1 MSKAAIAT
9 VKKKA
14 QGAVDKAESVI
25 SRFSRFMGTTSTSIT
40 SDIPG
45 KSTLKKARKFARNF
59 SSGKKSGGLSK
70 ALLGSAL
77 LLPVVLGGSLSKA
90 KAVSTT
96 DILNQ
101 QYGGDERAMR
111 EDLKAERAKVDE
123 GLKNVNESADDSK
136 KVTSKQESEIGSKKK
151 EEPQQLKPQE
161 GEEGEVSEG
170 EEKPDPRKFIAR
182 KKRGLD
188 VDAFGEAIDKF
199 IFLSKQGKLFGGGPS
214 IVERIWNFITDTTEF
229 VVEKTKQVAS
239 FINNSDAAN
248 VVRDVI
254 GSEKDDGYLGPKWMG
269 IKNPFANKK
278 DEEITEQLTDGA
290 VDEEGKTVP
299 VHLTKATPT
308 ETMMGDKVEPKS
320 EMTYDLPP
328 EVAGDEK
335 FMSGIADLSEKYNI
349 PQNDILAM
357 MDFETGGT
365 FDPAQK
371 NIGPD
376 GTPETGSGATGLI
389 QFMPKT
395 AEGLGTSTEELSKMS
410 RSEQLEYVDKHFE
423 TNLKGRLG
431 DEGGDISDL
440 YMSVLF
446 PAAVGKPDDFV
457 LFGKGAI
464 EGYAEGSKAY
474 KQNQPLDL
482 NNDGS
487 ITKAEAAAKV
497 IQRRDKNTKSDVSSV
512 ETSSVDKM
520 TIPSQYMNYDSPMG
534 GGESESIVMI
544 PPNVEQPQMP
554 AVQAFKPNG
563 SGDMDIMFLPA
574 DTNGMISQ
582 LTIQSLGAS

>member
-14 QGAVDKAESVI
+14 QGAVDKAEGVI

-40 SDIPG
+40 GDIPS
-45 KSTLKKARKFARNF
+45 KSTLKKARRFAKKFN
-59 SSGKKSGGLSK
+59 SGKSGGFSK

-90 KAVSTT
+90 KAASPT
-96 DILNQ
+96 DVLNQ

-111 EDLKAERAKVDE
+111 EDLKAERQKVDE
-123 GLKNVNESADDSK
+123 GLKNVNENADDTK
-136 KVTSKQESEIGSKKK
+136 KVTSKQESELGSKKK
-151 EEPQQLKPQE
+151 EDPQQLKPKE
-161 GEEGEVSEG
+161 GEEGEVSEC
-170 EEKPDPRKFIAR
+170 EEKPDPKKFIGR
-182 KKRGLD
+182 KKKGLD
-188 VDAFGEAIDKF
+188 VDKFEAAIDKF
-199 IFLSKQGKLFGGGPS
+199 IFLSKQGKLFGGGPNL
-214 IVERIWNFITDTTEF
+214 IEKVWNFITDTTEF

-371 NIGPD
+371 NLGPD

-389 QFMPKT
+389 QFTPKT
-395 AEGLGTSTEELSKMS
+395 AEGLGTSTDDLSKMS

-446 PAAVGKPDDFV
+446 PVAVGKPDDFV

-464 EGYAEGSKAY
+464 NEKFEGRYEANKG
-474 KQNQPLDL
+474 LDA
-482 NNDGS
+482 NNEGS
-487 ITKAEAAAKV
+487 ITKVEAAAKV
-497 IQRRDKNTKSDVSSV
+497 IQLRDQNVKSDVSSV

-520 TIPSQYMNYDSPMG
+520 TIPSQYMDYDSPMG
-534 GGESESIVMI
+534 GEESQSIVMI
-544 PPNVEQPQMP
+544 PPNIEKPQMP
-554 AVQAFKPNG
+554 LQQAFQPNG
-563 SGDMDIMFLPA
+563 SGIQDIIFLPP
-574 DTNGMISQ
+574 DTNAMISQ

>member
-40 SDIPG
+40 GDIPG
-45 KSTLKKARKFARNF
+45 KSTLKKARKFAKNF
-59 SSGKKSGGLSK
+59 NSGKSGGFSK

-77 LLPVVLGGSLSKA
+77 LLPVVLGGALSKA
-90 KAVSTT
+90 KAASPT
-96 DILNQ
+96 DVLNQ

-111 EDLKAERAKVDE
+111 EDLKAERQKVDE
-123 GLKNVNESADDSK
+123 GLKNVNENADDTK
-136 KVTSKQESEIGSKKK
+136 KVTSKQESELGSKKK
-151 EEPQQLKPQE
+151 EDPQQLKPKE

-170 EEKPDPRKFIAR
+170 EEKPDPKKFIGR
-182 KKRGLD
+182 KKKGLD
-188 VDAFGEAIDKF
+188 VDKFEAAIDKF
-199 IFLSKQGKLFGGGPS
+199 IFLSKQGKLFGGGPNL
-214 IVERIWNFITDTTEF
+214 IEKVWNFITDTTEF

-371 NIGPD
+371 NLGPD

-389 QFMPKT
+389 QFTPKT
-395 AEGLGTSTEELSKMS
+395 AEGLGTSTDDLSKMS

-446 PAAVGKPDDFV
+446 PVAVGKPDDFV

-464 EGYAEGSKAY
+464 NEKFEGRYEANKG
-474 KQNQPLDL
+474 LDA

-487 ITKAEAAAKV
+487 ITKVEAAAKV
-497 IQRRDKNTKSDVSSV
+497 IKQRDKNVKSGASSV
-512 ETSSVDKM
+512 ETSA
-520 TIPSQYMNYDSPMG
+520 IPEKDVIPQQYMGYDSPMGG

-544 PPNVEQPQMP
+544 PPNVEKPQMQTT
-554 AVQAFKPNG
+554 QAFKPNG
-563 SGDMDIMFLPA
+563 SGDMDIIFLPA

>member
-45 KSTLKKARKFARNF
+45 KSTLKKARKFAKNF

-90 KAVSTT
+90 KAASTT
-96 DILNQ
+96 DVLNQ

-111 EDLKAERAKVDE
+111 EDLKAEKEKVDE

-151 EEPQQLKPQE
+151 EEPQQLKPKE
-161 GEEGEVSEG
+161 GEEGEEG

-182 KKRGLD
+182 KKEGLD
-188 VDAFGEAIDKF
+188 VDKFEAAIDKF

-214 IVERIWNFITDTTEF
+214 LIEKVWNFITDTTEF

-446 PAAVGKPDDFV
+446 PVAVGKPDDFV

-464 EGYAEGSKAY
+464 NEKFEGRYEANRG
-474 KQNQPLDL
+474 LDA

-487 ITKAEAAAKV
+487 ITKVEAAAKV
-497 IQRRDKNTKSDVSSV
+497 IKLRDKNVKSDVSSV
-512 ETSSVDKM
+512 ETSSVDGM
-520 TIPSQYMNYDSPMG
+520 TIPSQYMDYDSPMG

-544 PPNVEQPQMP
+544 PPNVEKPQMP
-554 AVQAFKPNG
+554 LQQAFQPSG
-563 SGDMDIMFLPA
+563 SGIQDIIFLPP
-574 DTNGMISQ
+574 DTNAMISQ

>member
-45 KSTLKKARKFARNF
+45 KSTLKKARKFAKNF

-90 KAVSTT
+90 KAASTT
-96 DILNQ
+96 DVLNQ

-111 EDLKAERAKVDE
+111 KDLKAEKEKVDE

-151 EEPQQLKPQE
+151 EEPQQLKPKE
-161 GEEGEVSEG
+161 GEEGEEG

-182 KKRGLD
+182 KKEGLD
-188 VDAFGEAIDKF
+188 VDKFEAAIDKF

-214 IVERIWNFITDTTEF
+214 LIEKVWNFITDTTEF

-371 NIGPD
+371 NLGPD

-389 QFMPKT
+389 QFTPKT
-395 AEGLGTSTEELSKMS
+395 AEGLGTSTDDLSKMS

-446 PAAVGKPDDFV
+446 PVAVGKPDDFV

-464 EGYAEGSKAY
+464 NEKFEGRYEANRG
-474 KQNQPLDL
+474 LDA

-487 ITKAEAAAKV
+487 ITKVEAAAKV
-497 IQRRDKNTKSDVSSV
+497 IKLRDKNVKSDVSSV
-512 ETSSVDKM
+512 ETSSVDGM
-520 TIPSQYMNYDSPMG
+520 TIPSQYMDYDSPMG

-544 PPNVEQPQMP
+544 PPNVEKPQMP
-554 AVQAFKPNG
+554 LQQAFQPSG
-563 SGDMDIMFLPA
+563 SGIQDIIFLPP
-574 DTNGMISQ
+574 DTNAMISQ

>member
-40 SDIPG
+40 GDIPG
-45 KSTLKKARKFARNF
+45 KSTLKKARKFAKNF
-59 SSGKKSGGLSK
+59 NSGKSGGFSK

-90 KAVSTT
+90 KAASTT
-96 DILNQ
+96 DVLNQ

-111 EDLKAERAKVDE
+111 KDLKAEKEKVDE

-151 EEPQQLKPQE
+151 EESQQPKLKE

-170 EEKPDPRKFIAR
+170 EEKPDPKKFIGR
-182 KKRGLD
+182 KKKGLD
-188 VDAFGEAIDKF
+188 VDKFEAAIDKF
-199 IFLSKQGKLFGGGPS
+199 IFLSKQGKLFGGGPNL
-214 IVERIWNFITDTTEF
+214 IEKVWNFITDTTEF

-371 NIGPD
+371 NLGPD

-389 QFMPKT
+389 QFTPDT
-395 AEGLGTSTEELSKMS
+395 AKGLGTSTDDLSQMS

-446 PAAVGKPDDFV
+446 PVAVGKPDDFV

-464 EGYAEGSKAY
+464 NEKFEGRYEANKG
-474 KQNQPLDL
+474 LDA

-487 ITKAEAAAKV
+487 ITKVEAAAKV
-497 IQRRDKNTKSDVSSV
+497 IQLRDQNVKSDVSSV
-512 ETSSVDKM
+512 E
-520 TIPSQYMNYDSPMG
+520 PSQEMVTAMEIPNQYMDYDDASGMSGGQTVVMLPPHQTQPPQTVQPSQG
-534 GGESESIVMI
+534 GGSSEEVIV
-544 PPNVEQPQMP
+544 
-554 AVQAFKPNG
+554 
-563 SGDMDIMFLPA
+563 LP
-574 DTNGMISQ
+574 TSPTTVLSLMQ
-582 LTIQSLGAS
+582 LQSLGAS

>member
-25 SRFSRFMGTTSTSIT
+25 SRFSRFMGTTSTSLT

-45 KSTLKKARKFARNF
+45 RSTLKKARKFATNF
-59 SSGKKSGGLSK
+59 SAGKKSGGLSK

-90 KAVSTT
+90 KAASTT
-96 DILNQ
+96 DVLNQ

-111 EDLKAERAKVDE
+111 KDLKAEREKVDD

-136 KVTSKQESEIGSKKK
+136 KATSKQESEINSKKK
-151 EEPQQLKPQE
+151 EEPKQLKPKE
-161 GEEGEVSEG
+161 GEEGEVG
-170 EEKPDPRKFIAR
+170 EDGEKPDPTKFIAR

-188 VDAFGEAIDKF
+188 VNAFEEAVDKF
-199 IFLSKQGKLFGGGPS
+199 IFLSKTGQIFGGGPS
-214 IVERIWNFITDTTEF
+214 LIERLWNFITDTTKF
-229 VVEKTKQVAS
+229 VIEKTKEIAK

-248 VVRDVI
+248 AVRDFI
-254 GSEKDDGYLGPKWMG
+254 GSEKDDGYLGPKWLG
-269 IKNPFANKK
+269 LRNPFANKK
-278 DEEITEQLTDGA
+278 DDEIVEQLTDEE
-290 VDEEGKTVP
+290 VNEEGEKVTP
-299 VHLTKATPT
+299 VHLTKAIPT
-308 ETMMGDKVEPKS
+308 QTMMGDRVEPKS
-320 EMTYDLPP
+320 EMTYDLPS
-328 EVAGDEK
+328 EVAGDEE
-335 FMSGIADLSEKYNI
+335 FMSGISALSEKYNI

-357 MDFETGGT
+357 MDFETGGS
-365 FDPAQK
+365 FDPAQE
-371 NIGPD
+371 NLA
-376 GTPETGSGATGLI
+376 GSGAVGLI
-389 QFMPKT
+389 QFMPET
-395 AEGLGTSTEELSKMS
+395 AKGLGTSTEELSKMS

-474 KQNQPLDL
+474 EQNIGLDA
-482 NNDGS
+482 NKDGS
-487 ITKAEAAAKV
+487 ITKVEAAAKV
-497 IQRRDKNTKSDVSSV
+497 IQLRDQNVKSDVSSV
-512 ETSSVDKM
+512 E
-520 TIPSQYMNYDSPMG
+520 PSQEMVTAMEIPNQYMDYDDASG
-534 GGESESIVMI
+534 GGGGGQTVVMLPPHQTQPPQTVQPSQGGGSSEEVIV
-544 PPNVEQPQMP
+544 
-554 AVQAFKPNG
+554 
-563 SGDMDIMFLPA
+563 LP
-574 DTNGMISQ
+574 TSPTTVLSLMQ
-582 LTIQSLGAS
+582 LQSLGAS

>member
-40 SDIPG
+40 GDIPG
-45 KSTLKKARKFARNF
+45 KSTLKKARKFAKNF
-59 SSGKKSGGLSK
+59 NSGKSGGFSK

-77 LLPVVLGGSLSKA
+77 LLPVVLGGSLSRA
-90 KAVSTT
+90 KAASTT
-96 DILNQ
+96 DVLNQ

-111 EDLKAERAKVDE
+111 KDLKAEKEKVDE
-123 GLKNVNESADDSK
+123 GLKNVNESADDNK
-136 KVTSKQESEIGSKKK
+136 KATSKQESEIGSKKK
-151 EEPQQLKPQE
+151 EEPQQLKPKE

-170 EEKPDPRKFIAR
+170 EEKPDPTKFIGR

-188 VDAFGEAIDKF
+188 VDAFEEAIDKF

-214 IVERIWNFITDTTEF
+214 IVERIWNFITDTTDK
-229 VVEKTKQVAS
+229 VIEKTKEIAS
-239 FINNSDAAN
+239 AINNSDAVNA
-248 VVRDVI
+248 VRDFV
-254 GSEKDDGYLGPKWMG
+254 GAEKDDGYLGPKWMK

-278 DEEITEQLTDGA
+278 DKEITKELTGKE

-389 QFMPKT
+389 QFTPKT
-395 AEGLGTSTEELSKMS
+395 AEGLGTSTDDLSKMS

-431 DEGGDISDL
+431 DEGGDIADL

-446 PAAVGKPDDFV
+446 PVAVGKPDDFV

-464 EGYAEGSKAY
+464 NEKFEGRYEANKG
-474 KQNQPLDL
+474 LDA

-487 ITKAEAAAKV
+487 ITKVEAAAKV
-497 IQRRDKNTKSDVSSV
+497 IQLRDQNVKSDVSSV
-512 ETSSVDKM
+512 E
-520 TIPSQYMNYDSPMG
+520 PSQEMVTAMEIPNQYMDYDDASGMSGGQTVVMLPPHQTQPPQTVQPSQG
-534 GGESESIVMI
+534 GGSSEEVIV
-544 PPNVEQPQMP
+544 
-554 AVQAFKPNG
+554 
-563 SGDMDIMFLPA
+563 LP
-574 DTNGMISQ
+574 TSPTTVLSLMQ
-582 LTIQSLGAS
+582 LQSLGAS

>member
-1 MSKAAIAT
+1 MH
-9 VKKKA
+9 
-14 QGAVDKAESVI
+14 
-25 SRFSRFMGTTSTSIT
+25 
-40 SDIPG
+40 
-45 KSTLKKARKFARNF
+45 
-59 SSGKKSGGLSK
+59 
-70 ALLGSAL
+70 
-77 LLPVVLGGSLSKA
+77 
-90 KAVSTT
+90 
-96 DILNQ
+96 
-101 QYGGDERAMR
+101 
-111 EDLKAERAKVDE
+111 
-123 GLKNVNESADDSK
+123 
-136 KVTSKQESEIGSKKK
+136 
-151 EEPQQLKPQE
+151 
-161 GEEGEVSEG
+161 
-170 EEKPDPRKFIAR
+170 
-182 KKRGLD
+182 
-188 VDAFGEAIDKF
+188 VDAFEESIDKF

-214 IVERIWNFITDTTEF
+214 IVERIWNFITDTTDK
-229 VVEKTKQVAS
+229 VIEKTKEIAS
-239 FINNSDAAN
+239 AINNSDAVNA
-248 VVRDVI
+248 VRDFV
-254 GSEKDDGYLGPKWMG
+254 GAEKDDGYLGPKWMK

-278 DEEITEQLTDGA
+278 DKEITKELTGKE

-371 NIGPD
+371 NLGPD

-389 QFMPKT
+389 QFTPKT
-395 AEGLGTSTEELSKMS
+395 AEGLGTSTDDLSKMS

-446 PAAVGKPDDFV
+446 PVAVGKPDDFV

-464 EGYAEGSKAY
+464 NEKFEGRYEANRG
-474 KQNQPLDL
+474 LDA

-487 ITKAEAAAKV
+487 ITKIEAAAKV
-497 IQRRDKNTKSDVSSV
+497 IKQRDKNVKSGASSV
-512 ETSSVDKM
+512 ETSA
-520 TIPSQYMNYDSPMG
+520 IPEKDVIPQQYMGYDSPMGG

-544 PPNVEQPQMP
+544 PPNVEKPQMQTT
-554 AVQAFKPNG
+554 QAFKPNG
-563 SGDMDIMFLPA
+563 SGDMDIIFLPA

>member
-40 SDIPG
+40 GDIPS
-45 KSTLKKARKFARNF
+45 KSTLKKARRFAKKFN
-59 SSGKKSGGLSK
+59 SGKSGGFSK

-77 LLPVVLGGSLSKA
+77 LLPVVLGGALSKA
-90 KAVSTT
+90 KAASPT
-96 DILNQ
+96 DVLNQ

-111 EDLKAERAKVDE
+111 EDLKAERQKVDE
-123 GLKNVNESADDSK
+123 GLKNVNENADDTK
-136 KVTSKQESEIGSKKK
+136 KVTSKQESELGSKKK
-151 EEPQQLKPQE
+151 EDPQQLKPKE

-170 EEKPDPRKFIAR
+170 EEKPDPKKFIGR
-182 KKRGLD
+182 KKKGLD
-188 VDAFGEAIDKF
+188 VDKFEAAIDKF
-199 IFLSKQGKLFGGGPS
+199 IFLSKQGKLFGGGPNL
-214 IVERIWNFITDTTEF
+214 IEKVWNFITDTTEF

-371 NIGPD
+371 NLGPD

-389 QFMPKT
+389 QFTPKT
-395 AEGLGTSTEELSKMS
+395 AEGLGTSTDDLSQMS

-446 PAAVGKPDDFV
+446 PVAVGKPDDFV
-457 LFGKGAI
+457 LFGKGAM
-464 EGYAEGSKAY
+464 EGYTGTAY
-474 KQNQPLDL
+474 EQNIGLDA
-482 NNDGS
+482 NKDGS
-487 ITKAEAAAKV
+487 ITKVEAAAKV
-497 IQRRDKNTKSDVSSV
+497 IKLRDKNVKSDVSSV

-520 TIPSQYMNYDSPMG
+520 TIPSQYMDYDSPMG
-534 GGESESIVMI
+534 GEESQSIVMI
-544 PPNVEQPQMP
+544 PPNIEKPQMP
-554 AVQAFKPNG
+554 LQQAFQPNG
-563 SGDMDIMFLPA
+563 SGIQDIIFLPP
-574 DTNGMISQ
+574 DTNAMISQ

>member
-25 SRFSRFMGTTSTSIT
+25 SRFSRFMGTTSKNIT
-40 SDIPG
+40 GDIPSQ
-45 KSTLKKARKFARNF
+45 STLKKARKFAKTFQGGKSKKF
-59 SSGKKSGGLSK
+59 SKLI
-70 ALLGSAL
+70 LGSAL
-77 LLPVVLGGSLSKA
+77 LLPVVLGGALSRA
-90 KAVSTT
+90 KASSST
-96 DILNQ
+96 DVLNQ
-101 QYGGDERAMR
+101 QYGGDEKAMK
-111 EDLKAERAKVDE
+111 EDLKAERSKVDD
-123 GLKNVNESADDSK
+123 GLKKVNENADDNK
-136 KVTSKQESEIGSKKK
+136 EATTKQESELSTEK
-151 EEPQQLKPQE
+151 EEDPEQLKPKA
-161 GEEGEVSEG
+161 EEGEGE
-170 EEKPDPRKFIAR
+170 EEKPDNNKFIAR
-182 KKRGLD
+182 KKRGMD
-188 VDAFGEAIDKF
+188 VNAFEEAVDKF
-199 IFLSKQGKLFGGGPS
+199 IFLSKQGKLFGGGPN
-214 IVERIWNFITDTTEF
+214 IVQKIWNFITDTTDK
-229 VVEKTKQVAS
+229 VIEKTKEIAS
-239 FINNSDAAN
+239 AINNSDAVNA
-248 VVRDVI
+248 VRDFV
-254 GSEKDDGYLGPKWMG
+254 GAEKDDGYLGPKWMK

-278 DEEITEQLTDGA
+278 DEEITKELTGKE

-371 NIGPD
+371 NLGPD

-389 QFMPKT
+389 QFTPKT
-395 AEGLGTSTEELSKMS
+395 AEGLGTSTDDLSKMS

-446 PAAVGKPDDFV
+446 PVAVGKPDDFV

-464 EGYAEGSKAY
+464 NEKFEGRYEANRG
-474 KQNQPLDL
+474 LDA

-487 ITKAEAAAKV
+487 ITKIEAAAKV
-497 IQRRDKNTKSDVSSV
+497 IKQRDKNVKSGASSV
-512 ETSSVDKM
+512 ETSA
-520 TIPSQYMNYDSPMG
+520 IPEKDVIPQQYMGYDSPMG
-534 GGESESIVMI
+534 GGGESESVVMI
-544 PPNVEQPQMP
+544 PPNVEKPQMQTT
-554 AVQAFKPNG
+554 QAFKPNG
-563 SGDMDIMFLPA
+563 SGDMDIIFLPA

>member
-14 QGAVDKAESVI
+14 QGAVDKAEGVI

-40 SDIPG
+40 GDIPS
-45 KSTLKKARKFARNF
+45 KSTLKKARRFAKKFN
-59 SSGKKSGGLSK
+59 SGKSGGFSK

-90 KAVSTT
+90 KAASTT
-96 DILNQ
+96 DVLNQ

-111 EDLKAERAKVDE
+111 KDLKAEKEKVDE
-123 GLKNVNESADDSK
+123 GLKNVNESADDNK
-136 KVTSKQESEIGSKKK
+136 KATSKQESEIGSKKK
-151 EEPQQLKPQE
+151 EEPQQLKSKE

-170 EEKPDPRKFIAR
+170 EEKPDPTKFIGR

-188 VDAFGEAIDKF
+188 VDAFEEAIDKF

-214 IVERIWNFITDTTEF
+214 IVERIWNFITDTTDK
-229 VVEKTKQVAS
+229 VIEKTKEIAS
-239 FINNSDAAN
+239 AINNSDAVNA
-248 VVRDVI
+248 VRDFV
-254 GSEKDDGYLGPKWMG
+254 GAEKDDGYLGPKWMK

-278 DEEITEQLTDGA
+278 DEEITKELTGKE

-371 NIGPD
+371 NLGPD

-389 QFMPKT
+389 QFTPKT
-395 AEGLGTSTEELSKMS
+395 AEGLGTSTDDLSKMS

-446 PAAVGKPDDFV
+446 PVAVGKPDDFV
-457 LFGKGAI
+457 LFGKGAM
-464 EGYAEGSKAY
+464 EGYTGTAY
-474 KQNQPLDL
+474 EQNIGLDA
-482 NNDGS
+482 NKDGS
-487 ITKAEAAAKV
+487 LTKVEAAAKV
-497 IQRRDKNTKSDVSSV
+497 IKLRDKNVKSDVSSV

-520 TIPSQYMNYDSPMG
+520 TIPSQYMDYDSPMG
-534 GGESESIVMI
+534 GEESQSIVMI
-544 PPNVEQPQMP
+544 PPNIEKPQMP
-554 AVQAFKPNG
+554 LQQAFQPNG
-563 SGDMDIMFLPA
+563 SGIQDIIFLPP
-574 DTNGMISQ
+574 DTNAMISQ

>member
-1 MSKAAIAT
+1 
-9 VKKKA
+9 
-14 QGAVDKAESVI
+14 
-25 SRFSRFMGTTSTSIT
+25 
-40 SDIPG
+40 
-45 KSTLKKARKFARNF
+45 
-59 SSGKKSGGLSK
+59 
-70 ALLGSAL
+70 
-77 LLPVVLGGSLSKA
+77 
-90 KAVSTT
+90 
-96 DILNQ
+96 
-101 QYGGDERAMR
+101 
-111 EDLKAERAKVDE
+111 
-123 GLKNVNESADDSK
+123 
-136 KVTSKQESEIGSKKK
+136 
-151 EEPQQLKPQE
+151 
-161 GEEGEVSEG
+161 
-170 EEKPDPRKFIAR
+170 
-182 KKRGLD
+182 
-188 VDAFGEAIDKF
+188 
-199 IFLSKQGKLFGGGPS
+199 
-214 IVERIWNFITDTTEF
+214 
-229 VVEKTKQVAS
+229 
-239 FINNSDAAN
+239 
-248 VVRDVI
+248 
-254 GSEKDDGYLGPKWMG
+254 
-269 IKNPFANKK
+269 
-278 DEEITEQLTDGA
+278 
-290 VDEEGKTVP
+290 
-299 VHLTKATPT
+299 
-308 ETMMGDKVEPKS
+308 
-320 EMTYDLPP
+320 
-328 EVAGDEK
+328 
-335 FMSGIADLSEKYNI
+335 
-349 PQNDILAM
+349 M

-389 QFMPKT
+389 QFTPKT

-446 PAAVGKPDDFV
+446 PVAVGKPDDFV

-464 EGYAEGSKAY
+464 EGYTGEAY
-474 KQNQPLDL
+474 KANIGLDA

-520 TIPSQYMNYDSPMG
+520 TIPSQYMNYDSPVGG

-563 SGDMDIMFLPA
+563 SGDMDIIFLPA

>member
-40 SDIPG
+40 GDIPG
-45 KSTLKKARKFARNF
+45 KSTLKKARKFAKNF
-59 SSGKKSGGLSK
+59 NSGKSGGFSK

-90 KAVSTT
+90 KAASTT
-96 DILNQ
+96 DVLNQ

-111 EDLKAERAKVDE
+111 KDLKAEKEKVDE

-151 EEPQQLKPQE
+151 EEPQQLKPKE
-161 GEEGEVSEG
+161 GEEGEEGEG

-182 KKRGLD
+182 KKEGLD
-188 VDAFGEAIDKF
+188 VDKFEAAIDKF

-214 IVERIWNFITDTTEF
+214 LIEKVWNFITDTTEF
-229 VVEKTKQVAS
+229 VIEKTKEVAS

-371 NIGPD
+371 NLGPD

-389 QFMPKT
+389 QFTPKT
-395 AEGLGTSTEELSKMS
+395 AEGLGTSTDDLSKMS

-446 PAAVGKPDDFV
+446 PVAVGKPDDFV

-464 EGYAEGSKAY
+464 NEKFEGRYEANRG
-474 KQNQPLDL
+474 LDA

-487 ITKAEAAAKV
+487 ITKVEAAAKV
-497 IQRRDKNTKSDVSSV
+497 IKLRDKNVKSDVSSV

-520 TIPSQYMNYDSPMG
+520 TIPSQYMDYDSPMG
-534 GGESESIVMI
+534 GEESQSIVMI
-544 PPNVEQPQMP
+544 PPNIEKPQMP
-554 AVQAFKPNG
+554 LQQAFQPNG
-563 SGDMDIMFLPA
+563 SGIQDIIFLPP
-574 DTNGMISQ
+574 DTNAMISQ

>member
-90 KAVSTT
+90 KAASTT
-96 DILNQ
+96 DVLNQ

-170 EEKPDPRKFIAR
+170 EEKPDPTKFIAR

-188 VDAFGEAIDKF
+188 VDAFEEAIDKF

-214 IVERIWNFITDTTEF
+214 IVERIWNFITDTTDK
-229 VVEKTKQVAS
+229 VIEKTKEIAS
-239 FINNSDAAN
+239 AINNSDAVNA
-248 VVRDVI
+248 VRDFV
-254 GSEKDDGYLGPKWMG
+254 GAEKDDGYLGPKWMK

-278 DEEITEQLTDGA
+278 DKEITKELTGKE

-464 EGYAEGSKAY
+464 EGYTGKAY
-474 KQNQPLDL
+474 EANIGLDA

-563 SGDMDIMFLPA
+563 SGDMDIIFLPA

>member
-40 SDIPG
+40 GDIPG
-45 KSTLKKARKFARNF
+45 KSTLKKARKFAKNF
-59 SSGKKSGGLSK
+59 NSGKSGGFSK

-90 KAVSTT
+90 KAASTT
-96 DILNQ
+96 DVLNQ

-111 EDLKAERAKVDE
+111 KDLKAEKEKVDE

-151 EEPQQLKPQE
+151 EEPQQPKLKE

-170 EEKPDPRKFIAR
+170 EEKPDPKKFIGR
-182 KKRGLD
+182 KKKGLD
-188 VDAFGEAIDKF
+188 VDKFEAAIDKF

-214 IVERIWNFITDTTEF
+214 LIEKVWNFITDTTEF
-229 VVEKTKQVAS
+229 VIEKTKEVAS

-371 NIGPD
+371 NLGPD

-389 QFMPKT
+389 QFTPKT
-395 AEGLGTSTEELSKMS
+395 AEGLGTSTDDLSKMS

-446 PAAVGKPDDFV
+446 PVAVGKPDDFV

-464 EGYAEGSKAY
+464 NEKFEGRYEANRG
-474 KQNQPLDL
+474 LDA

-487 ITKAEAAAKV
+487 ITKVEAAAKV
-497 IQRRDKNTKSDVSSV
+497 IKLRDKNVKSDVSSV
-512 ETSSVDKM
+512 ETSSVDGM
-520 TIPSQYMNYDSPMG
+520 TIPSQYMDYDSPMG

-544 PPNVEQPQMP
+544 PPNVEKPQMP
-554 AVQAFKPNG
+554 LQQAFQPNG
-563 SGDMDIMFLPA
+563 SGIQDIIFLPPDA
-574 DTNGMISQ
+574 NAMISQ

>member
-45 KSTLKKARKFARNF
+45 KSTLKKARKFAKNF

-90 KAVSTT
+90 KAASTT
-96 DILNQ
+96 DVLNQ

-111 EDLKAERAKVDE
+111 KDLKAEKEKVDE

-188 VDAFGEAIDKF
+188 VDAFEEAIDKF

-214 IVERIWNFITDTTEF
+214 IVERIWNFITDTTDK
-229 VVEKTKQVAS
+229 VIEKTKEIAS
-239 FINNSDAAN
+239 AINNSDAVNA
-248 VVRDVI
+248 VRDFV
-254 GSEKDDGYLGPKWMG
+254 GAEKDDGYLGPKWMK

-278 DEEITEQLTDGA
+278 DKEITKELTGKE

-371 NIGPD
+371 NLGPD

-389 QFMPKT
+389 QFTPKT
-395 AEGLGTSTEELSKMS
+395 AEGLGTSTDDLSKMS

-464 EGYAEGSKAY
+464 EGYTGKAY
-474 KQNQPLDL
+474 EANIGLDA

-563 SGDMDIMFLPA
+563 SGDMDIIFLPA

>member
-45 KSTLKKARKFARNF
+45 KSTLKKARRFAKKFN
-59 SSGKKSGGLSK
+59 SGKSSGGLSK

-90 KAVSTT
+90 KAASTT
-96 DILNQ
+96 DVLNQ

-111 EDLKAERAKVDE
+111 KDLKAEKEKVDE

-151 EEPQQLKPQE
+151 EEPQQLKPKE
-161 GEEGEVSEG
+161 GEEGEEG

-182 KKRGLD
+182 KKEGLD
-188 VDAFGEAIDKF
+188 VDKFEAAIDKF

-214 IVERIWNFITDTTEF
+214 LIEKVWNFITDTTEF

-371 NIGPD
+371 NLGPD

-389 QFMPKT
+389 QFTPKT
-395 AEGLGTSTEELSKMS
+395 AEGLGTSTDDLSKMS

-446 PAAVGKPDDFV
+446 PVAVGKPDDFV

-464 EGYAEGSKAY
+464 NEKFEGRYEANRG
-474 KQNQPLDL
+474 LDA

-487 ITKAEAAAKV
+487 ITKVEAAAKV
-497 IQRRDKNTKSDVSSV
+497 IKLRDKNVKSDVSSV
-512 ETSSVDKM
+512 ETSSVDGM
-520 TIPSQYMNYDSPMG
+520 TIPSQYMDYDSPMG

-544 PPNVEQPQMP
+544 PPNVEKPQMP
-554 AVQAFKPNG
+554 LQQAFQPSG
-563 SGDMDIMFLPA
+563 SGIQDIIFLPP
-574 DTNGMISQ
+574 DTNAMISQ

>member
-45 KSTLKKARKFARNF
+45 KSTLKKARRFAKKFN
-59 SSGKKSGGLSK
+59 SGKSSGGLSK

-77 LLPVVLGGSLSKA
+77 LLPVVLGGSLSRA
-90 KAVSTT
+90 KAASTT
-96 DILNQ
+96 DVLNQ

-111 EDLKAERAKVDE
+111 KDLKAEKEKVDE

-151 EEPQQLKPQE
+151 EEPQQLKPKE
-161 GEEGEVSEG
+161 GEEGEEG

-182 KKRGLD
+182 KKEGLD
-188 VDAFGEAIDKF
+188 VDKFEAAIDKF

-214 IVERIWNFITDTTEF
+214 LIEKVWNFITDTTEF

-446 PAAVGKPDDFV
+446 PVAVGKPDDFV

-464 EGYAEGSKAY
+464 NEKFEGRYEANRG
-474 KQNQPLDL
+474 LDA

-487 ITKAEAAAKV
+487 ITKVEAAAKV
-497 IQRRDKNTKSDVSSV
+497 IKLRDKNVKSDVSSV
-512 ETSSVDKM
+512 ETSSVDGM
-520 TIPSQYMNYDSPMG
+520 TIPSQYMDYDSPMG

-544 PPNVEQPQMP
+544 PPNVEKPQMP
-554 AVQAFKPNG
+554 LQQAFQPSG
-563 SGDMDIMFLPA
+563 SGIQDIIFLPP
-574 DTNGMISQ
+574 DTNAMISQ

>member
-40 SDIPG
+40 GDIPG
-45 KSTLKKARKFARNF
+45 KSTLKKARKFAKNF
-59 SSGKKSGGLSK
+59 NSGKSGGFSK

-90 KAVSTT
+90 KAASTT
-96 DILNQ
+96 DVLNQ

-111 EDLKAERAKVDE
+111 KDLKAEKEKVDE
-123 GLKNVNESADDSK
+123 GLKNVNESADDNK
-136 KVTSKQESEIGSKKK
+136 KATSKQESEIGSKKK
-151 EEPQQLKPQE
+151 EEPQQLKPKE

-170 EEKPDPRKFIAR
+170 EEKPDPKKFIGR
-182 KKRGLD
+182 KKKGLD
-188 VDAFGEAIDKF
+188 VDKFEAAIDKF
-199 IFLSKQGKLFGGGPS
+199 IFLSKQGKLFGGGPNL
-214 IVERIWNFITDTTEF
+214 IEKVWNFITDTTEF

-371 NIGPD
+371 NLGPD

-389 QFMPKT
+389 QFTPKT
-395 AEGLGTSTEELSKMS
+395 AEGLGTSTDDLSKMS

-446 PAAVGKPDDFV
+446 PVAVGKPDDFV

-464 EGYAEGSKAY
+464 NEKFEGRYEANRG
-474 KQNQPLDL
+474 LDA

-487 ITKAEAAAKV
+487 ITKIEAAAKV
-497 IQRRDKNTKSDVSSV
+497 IKQRDKNVKSGASSV
-512 ETSSVDKM
+512 ETSA
-520 TIPSQYMNYDSPMG
+520 IPEKDVIPQQYMGYDSPMGG

-544 PPNVEQPQMP
+544 PPNVEKPQMQTT
-554 AVQAFKPNG
+554 QAFKPNG
-563 SGDMDIMFLPA
+563 SGDMDIIFLPA

>member
-40 SDIPG
+40 GDIPG
-45 KSTLKKARKFARNF
+45 KSTLKKARKFAKNF
-59 SSGKKSGGLSK
+59 NSGKSGGFSK

-77 LLPVVLGGSLSKA
+77 LLPVVLGGALSKA
-90 KAVSTT
+90 KAASPT
-96 DILNQ
+96 DVLNQ

-111 EDLKAERAKVDE
+111 KDLKAEKEKVDE
-123 GLKNVNESADDSK
+123 GLKNVNESADDNK
-136 KVTSKQESEIGSKKK
+136 KATSKQESEIGSKKK
-151 EEPQQLKPQE
+151 EEPQQLKPKE

-170 EEKPDPRKFIAR
+170 EEKPDPKKFIGR
-182 KKRGLD
+182 KKKGLD
-188 VDAFGEAIDKF
+188 VDKFEAAIDKF
-199 IFLSKQGKLFGGGPS
+199 IFLSKQGKLFGGGPNL
-214 IVERIWNFITDTTEF
+214 IEKVWNFITDTTEF

-371 NIGPD
+371 NLGPD

-389 QFMPKT
+389 QFTPKT
-395 AEGLGTSTEELSKMS
+395 AEGLGTSTDDLSKMS

-446 PAAVGKPDDFV
+446 PVAVGKPDDFV

-464 EGYAEGSKAY
+464 NEKFEGRYEANRG
-474 KQNQPLDL
+474 LDA

-487 ITKAEAAAKV
+487 ITKIEAAAKV
-497 IQRRDKNTKSDVSSV
+497 IKQRDKNVKSGASSV
-512 ETSSVDKM
+512 ETSA
-520 TIPSQYMNYDSPMG
+520 IPEKDVIPQQYMGYDSPMGG

-544 PPNVEQPQMP
+544 PPNVEKPQMQTT
-554 AVQAFKPNG
+554 QAFKPNG
-563 SGDMDIMFLPA
+563 SGDMDIIFLPA

>member
-40 SDIPG
+40 GDIPG
-45 KSTLKKARKFARNF
+45 KSTLKKARKFAKNF
-59 SSGKKSGGLSK
+59 NSGKSGGFSK

-90 KAVSTT
+90 KAASTT
-96 DILNQ
+96 DVLNQ

-111 EDLKAERAKVDE
+111 KDLKAEKEKVDE
-123 GLKNVNESADDSK
+123 GLKNVNESADDNK
-136 KVTSKQESEIGSKKK
+136 KATSKQESEIGSKKK
-151 EEPQQLKPQE
+151 EEPQQLKPKE

-182 KKRGLD
+182 KKKGLD
-188 VDAFGEAIDKF
+188 VDAFEEAIDKF

-214 IVERIWNFITDTTEF
+214 IVERIWNFITDTTDK
-229 VVEKTKQVAS
+229 VIEKTKEIAS
-239 FINNSDAAN
+239 AINNSDAVNA
-248 VVRDVI
+248 VRDFV
-254 GSEKDDGYLGPKWMG
+254 GAEKDDGYLGPKWMG

-278 DEEITEQLTDGA
+278 DKEITKELTGKE

-474 KQNQPLDL
+474 EQNIGLDA
-482 NNDGS
+482 NKDGS
-487 ITKAEAAAKV
+487 ITKVEAAAKV

-534 GGESESIVMI
+534 GGGESESIVMI
-544 PPNVEQPQMP
+544 PPNVEKPQMQTT
-554 AVQAFKPNG
+554 QAFKPNG
-563 SGDMDIMFLPA
+563 SGDMDIIFLPA

>member
-45 KSTLKKARKFARNF
+45 KSTLKKARRFAKKFN
-59 SSGKKSGGLSK
+59 SGKSSGGLSK

-77 LLPVVLGGSLSKA
+77 LLPVVLGGSLSRA
-90 KAVSTT
+90 KAASTT
-96 DILNQ
+96 DVLNQ

-111 EDLKAERAKVDE
+111 KDLKAEKEKVDE

-151 EEPQQLKPQE
+151 EEPQQLKPKE
-161 GEEGEVSEG
+161 GEEGEEG

-182 KKRGLD
+182 KKEGLD
-188 VDAFGEAIDKF
+188 VDKFEAAIDKF

-214 IVERIWNFITDTTEF
+214 LIEKVWNFITDTTEF

-371 NIGPD
+371 NLGPD

-389 QFMPKT
+389 QFTPKT
-395 AEGLGTSTEELSKMS
+395 AEGLGTSTDDLSKMS

-446 PAAVGKPDDFV
+446 PVAVGKPDDFV

-464 EGYAEGSKAY
+464 NEKFEGRYEANRG
-474 KQNQPLDL
+474 LDA

-487 ITKAEAAAKV
+487 ITKVEAAAKV
-497 IQRRDKNTKSDVSSV
+497 IKLRDKNVKSDVSSV
-512 ETSSVDKM
+512 ETSSVDGM
-520 TIPSQYMNYDSPMG
+520 TIPSQYMDYDSPMG

-563 SGDMDIMFLPA
+563 SGDMDIIFLPA

>member
-45 KSTLKKARKFARNF
+45 KSTLKKARRFAKKFN
-59 SSGKKSGGLSK
+59 SGKSSGGLSK

-77 LLPVVLGGSLSKA
+77 LLPVVLGGSLSRA
-90 KAVSTT
+90 KAASTT
-96 DILNQ
+96 DVLNQ

-111 EDLKAERAKVDE
+111 KDLKAEKEKVDE

-151 EEPQQLKPQE
+151 EEPQQLKPKE
-161 GEEGEVSEG
+161 GEEGEEGEG

-182 KKRGLD
+182 KKEGLD
-188 VDAFGEAIDKF
+188 VDKFEAAIDKF

-214 IVERIWNFITDTTEF
+214 LIEKVWNFITDTTEF

-371 NIGPD
+371 NLGPD

-389 QFMPKT
+389 QFTPKT
-395 AEGLGTSTEELSKMS
+395 AEGLGTSTDDLSKMS

-446 PAAVGKPDDFV
+446 PVAVGKPDDFV

-464 EGYAEGSKAY
+464 NEKFEGRYEANRG
-474 KQNQPLDL
+474 LDA

-487 ITKAEAAAKV
+487 ITKVEAAAKV
-497 IQRRDKNTKSDVSSV
+497 IKLRDKNVKSDVSSV
-512 ETSSVDKM
+512 ETSSVDGM
-520 TIPSQYMNYDSPMG
+520 TIPSQYMDYDSPMG

-544 PPNVEQPQMP
+544 PPNVEKPQMP
-554 AVQAFKPNG
+554 LQQAFQPNG
-563 SGDMDIMFLPA
+563 SGIQDIIFLPP
-574 DTNGMISQ
+574 DTNAMISQ